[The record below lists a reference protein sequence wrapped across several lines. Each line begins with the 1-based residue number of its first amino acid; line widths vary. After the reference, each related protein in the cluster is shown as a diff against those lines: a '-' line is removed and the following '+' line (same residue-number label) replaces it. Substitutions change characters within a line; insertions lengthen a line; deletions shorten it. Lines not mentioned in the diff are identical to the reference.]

1 MGIVHYDC
9 FRFAS
14 IKSPESGNTNSSPF
28 HGGTYSEPSSEN
40 LIYLPGR
47 PSPNANGTKVF
58 KLFIW
63 SNYSSEYSQE
73 IFLHDLVAQGYDQRQ
88 MHNEIQVTLC
98 RPH

>member
-1 MGIVHYDC
+1 MGIVHYYC

-14 IKSPESGNTNSSPF
+14 EKSPECGTTNSSPF
-28 HGGTYSEPSSEN
+28 HGGTYSPSPEN
-40 LIYLPGR
+40 PIYLPGR

-73 IFLHDLVAQGYDQRQ
+73 IFLHDLVAQAYDQRQ
-88 MHNEIQVTLC
+88 MHNEIQVALC